1 MRRGRFDQQRKELK
15 VIIQSLFFWALVFVF
30 NILWFSIKLPAPP
43 KSPMY
48 LAEKIWFLSFC
59 ISMLQQLSVPVLLAI
74 VGYFSP
80 RLLLQDFAI
89 LLVNLLFSWL
99 TFQVLTVFSLVLFV
113 DLLGYFLSLQGRYV
127 FGGDSVPST
136 TEEKAIN
143 VIARMSQA
151 AVGIGILFFL

>member
-1 MRRGRFDQQRKELK
+1 M
-15 VIIQSLFFWALVFVF
+15 IIQSLFFWALVFVF
-30 NILWFSIKLPAPP
+30 NILWFSIKLPAQP

-99 TFQVLTVFSLVLFV
+99 TFQVLAIFPIESSRTAPSL
-113 DLLGYFLSLQGRYV
+113 DSLPCRAWLPFRYD
-127 FGGDSVPST
+127 G
-136 TEEKAIN
+136 
-143 VIARMSQA
+143 
-151 AVGIGILFFL
+151 VGTR